1 MSIFLTMVAKP
12 ICDLVSVSSPLK
24 VLIISILDIFAGTAN
39 GLLTRPIPSLGSY
52 FKAAPFEAGAGAKG
66 GEELEHCL

>member
-1 MSIFLTMVAKP
+1 MSIFLTMVAKA

-24 VLIISILDIFAGTAN
+24 VWMISILDIFAITAN
-39 GLLTRPIPSLGSY
+39 GLLGGPIPGLGGDLE
-52 FKAAPFEAGAGAKG
+52 AVPFEGGAGAEG